1 MFPTKAEVLTESIF
15 YDIKKITIYGADSV
29 FRWRVDRVLYVG
41 TVFLHKGVPLYQFRD
56 KGKIYTLLR

>member
-1 MFPTKAEVLTESIF
+1 MTESKF
-15 YDIKKITIYGADSV
+15 YDILKITLNGADSV

-41 TVFLHKGVPLYQFRD
+41 TQFLHKGVPLYQFRD